1 MKYRSNKRD
10 VDGMAL
16 IFIGLIV
23 VYIVSTVLATIGA
36 TQAERN
42 RHLEK
47 MEQIKTCSEEK
58 E

>member
-10 VDGMAL
+10 IDGMAL

-23 VYIVSTVLATIGA
+23 VYIVSTVLATIGT